1 VSRWSDDPHKSR
13 NNEGGGRRRKDEE
26 EEELCDSGGKPRRIK
41 EVNVR
46 YKLWC
51 WKLQNGWNLRYLPR

>member
-1 VSRWSDDPHKSR
+1 MPRWSDDSYKSR
-13 NNEGGGRRRKDEE
+13 NIEGRGRRRKE
-26 EEELCDSGGKPRRIK
+26 EEELCDSGGQPRRIK

-51 WKLQNGWNLRYLPR
+51 WKLQNGWNLWYLHR